1 MVRNAV
7 EERACGPM
15 DAAFRC
21 GSGEGDG
28 WMERGAAMSRFKFCR
43 AALGAASAFTL
54 LLPASAGAQYYPAQ
68 PVYPAHPAP
77 GFGLMPPHE
86 AEALVRSL
94 GLTPIAEPRVHGP
107 VILIHAVGQEGS
119 QVRVTV
125 DRRNGRLR
133 QIVRIGPSA
142 PHVATLPPGP
152 QYDNEVEEIPVPPRP
167 VPNAGYAPYPPA
179 PPGPQVITRDGIQ
192 TQGLPPPGPD
202 PRVVTREPEITGS
215 IPRAASPRTVDP
227 LVGVPPEFR
236 NRAARDTPA
245 KDDRVAARP
254 PEETAPRATPMPRP
268 RPADAPTIAR
278 REPAPAPAPTKPE
291 AAKPAAPE
299 SAAKPNQP
307 TSDIPVQGLE

>member
-1 MVRNAV
+1 MSQFKLR
-7 EERACGPM
+7 R
-15 DAAFRC
+15 AAF
-21 GSGEGDG
+21 
-28 WMERGAAMSRFKFCR
+28 
-43 AALGAASAFTL
+43 GAASALTL
-54 LLPASAGAQYYPAQ
+54 LLPASVGAQYYPPQ
-68 PVYPAHPAP
+68 PVHPAYPAP

-107 VILIHAVGQEGS
+107 VILIYAVGKEGS

-125 DRRNGRLR
+125 DRRTGRLR

-142 PHVATLPPGP
+142 PQVATLPPGP
-152 QYDNEVEEIPVPPRP
+152 QYDNEVEEMAPVPPRP
-167 VPNAGYAPYPPA
+167 VPNTGYAPYPPA

-192 TQGLPPPGPD
+192 AQGLPPPGPD

-215 IPRAASPRTVDP
+215 IPRAAAPRSVDP
-227 LVGVPPEFR
+227 LIGVPQEFR

-245 KDDRVAARP
+245 KDDRVATRA
-254 PEETAPRATPMPRP
+254 PEEAAPRATPMPRP

-278 REPAPAPAPTKPE
+278 REPAPAPAPAKPE

-299 SAAKPNQP
+299 SAAKPDKP
-307 TSDIPVQGLE
+307 PSDVPVQGLE